1 MDRRSLLKLVGAGA
15 LATTGVPLLS
25 ACGTGTDNAGV
36 SNVDKA
42 LTPWPTYVPFA
53 GPTPDGAPDA
63 TGVQA
68 LYKKYPAK
76 LVKAV
81 DGKPG
86 DGSKI
91 KAMVITYGTPPKAAA
106 ENKFWDAVNKALGVD
121 IELILV
127 PDADFKKKMATMMA
141 SNDLPDMIMFGG
153 GYQLGDEQ
161 QFIAAQCEDLSAH
174 LGGDNVKAYP
184 ALANIPPYSWQGMGR
199 IGGKIY
205 GVPIE
210 RPMPGNQLI
219 VNRTALDAA
228 GVPKTWSSADEFV
241 TSMKKL
247 NGDKKY
253 AIGASAQS
261 LTGGATNY
269 HASSFGAPNTWKAD
283 GGKFVHMWETA
294 EFKAGLEVMIK
305 MAAAGLYYP
314 DSSTVSQTDLK
325 THFYNQT
332 VATFTDGYGAWTA
345 ASDAVAGKFAIDFA
359 LPYTKDAKVWQ
370 GSGRFG
376 YVTLKKAPAERI
388 KMLLRVM
395 NYLAAPFGTQEYE
408 LVNFGVEGTHFTRG
422 TDGGIV
428 KTELAKTE
436 NNTNVPVK
444 YIAAAPSV
452 LYYPGGGET
461 AQRIYDWEKAA
472 LKNSIADPSN
482 GLMSNTWTSQS
493 AAFRKPVEDA
503 IAAIVMGRR
512 PLSDWDGLVKT
523 FKSAGADK
531 AAEEY
536 AKEKA
541 AAEKA

>member
-1 MDRRSLLKLVGAGA
+1 
-15 LATTGVPLLS
+15 
-25 ACGTGTDNAGV
+25 
-36 SNVDKA
+36 VDKA
-42 LTPWPTYVPFA
+42 LTPWPTYVPFS

-68 LYKKYPAK
+68 LFKKYPQK
-76 LVKAV
+76 LTQAV
-81 DGKPG
+81 DGKVG
-86 DGSKI
+86 DGSKV
-91 KAMVITYGTPPKAAA
+91 KAMVITYGTPPKGAA
-106 ENKFWDAVNKALGVD
+106 ENQFWASVNKALGVD
-121 IELILV
+121 VELILV

-141 SNDLPDMIMFGG
+141 SSDLPDMIMFGG

-174 LGGDNVKAYP
+174 VGGDNIKTYP
-184 ALANIPPYSWQGMGR
+184 ALANIPPYSWKGMGR

-205 GVPIE
+205 GIPIE

-228 GVPKTWSSADEFV
+228 GVSKTWSSADEFV
-241 TSMKKL
+241 AGMKKL
-247 NGDKKY
+247 NGDKKW

-269 HASSFGAPNTWKAD
+269 HAASLGAPNSWKVE
-283 GGKFVHMWETA
+283 GGKFVHAFETPH
-294 EFKAGLEVMIK
+294 FKASLEVMIK
-305 MAAAGLYYP
+305 LASAGLYYP

-332 VATFTDGYGAWTA
+332 VASFTDGYGAWTA
-345 ASDAVAGKFAIDFA
+345 ASDAVQGKFAIDFA
-359 LPYTKDAKVWQ
+359 LPYTKDATPWQ

-376 YVTLKKAPAERI
+376 YVALKKAAPERI

-395 NYLAAPFGTQEYE
+395 NYLASPFGTKEYE
-408 LVNFGVEGTHFTRG
+408 TVNFGVEGVHFTRG
-422 TDGGIV
+422 ADGGIV
-428 KTELAKTE
+428 KTELSKTE

-472 LKNSIADPSN
+472 LKNSVADPSN
-482 GLMSNTWTSQS
+482 GLMSETWTSQS
-493 AAFRKPVEDA
+493 AAFSKPINDA
-503 IAAIVMGRR
+503 IAGIVFGRI

-531 AAEEY
+531 SADEF

-541 AAEKA
+541 AADKA